1 MIEHVG
7 AKNYRKLME
16 VIHQS
21 LNRSGRFLLQTIGG
35 NTSLRSTDP
44 WISKYIF
51 PNSLLPSAKQIAK
64 ATEGLFVMEDW
75 QNFGAYYDKTLMSW
89 CNNFNANWQLIKSKY
104 DDRFYRMWEYYLLSC
119 AGSFRARDN
128 QLWQIVYTPE
138 GQPGV
143 YKYLRP

>member
-1 MIEHVG
+1 
-7 AKNYRKLME
+7 ME

-21 LNRSGRFLLQTIGG
+21 LNKSGRFLLHTIGG

-64 ATEGLFVMEDW
+64 ATERLFVMEDW

-89 CNNFNANWQLIKSKY
+89 HNNFNANWQMIKSEY
-104 DDRFYRMWEYYLLSC
+104 DDRFYRMWKYYLLSF
-119 AGSFRARDN
+119 AGAFRVRKN
-128 QLWQIVYTPE
+128 QLWHVVLSKKGVPE
-138 GQPGV
+138 GYITV
-143 YKYLRP
+143 R